1 MATVIQ
7 IKRSSATTAPSTLK
21 QGEIAYTYG
30 SGTQA
35 NGGDRLYIGT
45 GAVDSNGDASSI
57 DVIGGKY
64 FSDLT
69 DHAHGTLTA
78 SSAVIVDSNL
88 AIDTLNIG
96 NSTTAGGQ
104 IKLNEGT
111 NNGTEGIIL
120 KAPNTLASTTTY
132 TFPTAY
138 GSNGQFLKTDA
149 AGQLSWDTVNQFI
162 DLAGDVGTDR
172 YNTAETLT
180 FTGGT
185 GLDTEITNNQL
196 TINIT
201 NSGVDTN
208 QIANDAVTN
217 AKLDTNGELTLGSTG
232 LQLGVTTTDIAGL
245 TSLVVDN
252 ITIDGNDI
260 STTNTNGDLTI
271 TPNGTGTITVPSNY
285 EERAGFTDNSL
296 TNKKYVDTVAQGL
309 DIKDAVRVGTTA
321 NLNTTYSNGASG
333 VGATLTNAGTQ
344 AALVIDGI
352 TMVVDDRVMV
362 KDQSTTYENG
372 LYKVTNIGSGSTNWV
387 LTRTPDG
394 DESTEVNGGSFFF
407 VQEGTVN
414 ADNGYVTTNDGNP
427 TIGTDAITFEQ
438 FSGAGQISAGNGLI
452 KSGNILD
459 VNVDGSSIEIS
470 SDALRVKALGITN
483 AMLTGSIA
491 TSKLDNPVLYFT
503 DETSTQGQVSLEG
516 TLEFLAG
523 EGINTVASGTT
534 ITISGELASTS
545 NVGVAS
551 FTSDNFAVSGA
562 GEVSVIKIDGETF

>member
-78 SSAVIVDSNL
+78 SSALIVDSNK
-88 AIDTLNIG
+88 AIDEFIVG
-96 NSTTAGGQ
+96 NSATVGGT

-111 NNGTEGIIL
+111 NNGTNFIGL
-120 KAPNTLASTTTY
+120 KAPNAVTTTT
-132 TFPTAY
+132 TFTLPDGD
-138 GSNGQFLKTDA
+138 GSSGQFLKTDGSGNLEFA
-149 AGQLSWDTVNQFI
+149 TVNQFI
-162 DLAGDVGTDR
+162 NLAGDTGTDQ

-185 GLDTEITNNQL
+185 GLDTAITNNEI

-208 QIANDAVTN
+208 QIADDAVTN
-217 AKLDTNGELTLGSTG
+217 AKLSTNGEITLGSSTLTLGA
-232 LQLGVTTTDIAGL
+232 TTTDVAGL
-245 TSLVVDN
+245 TSLAIDN
-252 ITIDGNDI
+252 VTINGNDI
-260 STTNTNGDLTI
+260 STTNTDGDLTI
-271 TPNGTGTITVPSNY
+271 SPNGGGTITVPSGY
-285 EERAGFTDNSL
+285 EERSGFTNDSL
-296 TNKKYVDTVAQGL
+296 ANKKYVDTVAQGL

-321 NLNTTYSNGASG
+321 NLSATYSNGSSG
-333 VGATLTNAGTQ
+333 VGATLTNSGTQ
-344 AALVIDGI
+344 AALTIDGI
-352 TMVVDDRVMV
+352 TMVVNDRVMV
-362 KDQSTTYENG
+362 KDQSTATQNG
-372 LYKVTNIGSGSTNWV
+372 IYKVSNIGSGSTNWV

-394 DESTEVNGGSFFF
+394 DESNEVNGGSFFF

-414 ADNGYVTTNDGNP
+414 ADNGYVATHNGAP
-427 TIGTDAITFEQ
+427 TIGSDNITFEQ
-438 FSGAGQISAGNGLI
+438 FSGAGQIDAGSGLS
-452 KSGNILD
+452 KSGNIID
-459 VNVDGSSIEIS
+459 VNVDGSSIEVS

-483 AMLTGSIA
+483 AMLAGSIA
-491 TSKLDNPVLYFT
+491 SSKLADPLYFT
-503 DETSTQGQVSLEG
+503 DESSTQGSVALGG

-523 EGINTVASGTT
+523 EGINTTASGST
-534 ITISGELASTS
+534 ITIAGELASTS

-551 FTSDNFAVSGA
+551 FSSDNFAVSGA
-562 GEVSVIKIDGETF
+562 GEVTVIKVDGETF

>member
-7 IKRSSATTAPSTLK
+7 IKRSSATSAPSTLK
-21 QGEIAYTYG
+21 QGEFGLTYG
-30 SGTQA
+30 TGTQA

-64 FSDLT
+64 FADLN

-78 SSAVIVDSNL
+78 SSTLIVDSNL
-88 AIDTLNIG
+88 AIDQFIVG
-96 NSTTAGGQ
+96 NSTTTGGT

-111 NNGTEGIIL
+111 NNGSNFVAL
-120 KAPNTLASTTTY
+120 KAPNSLAGNTTY
-132 TFPTAY
+132 TLPTAD
-138 GSNGQFLKTDA
+138 GTTGQFLKQSDG
-149 AGQLSWDTVNQFI
+149 AGTLEWDTVNQFI
-162 DLAGDVGTDR
+162 NLAGDTGTDT

-180 FTGGT
+180 FAGGA
-185 GLDTEITNNQL
+185 GLVQTVTDNTVTVTATTLTNANLSGSAGITNANL
-196 TINIT
+196 
-201 NSGVDTN
+201 
-208 QIANDAVTN
+208 ANDSVTFGTTTV
-217 AKLDTNGELTLGSTG
+217 ALGASN
-232 LQLGVTTTDIAGL
+232 TDIAGV
-245 TSLVVDN
+245 TSLIVDN

-271 TPNGTGTITVPSNY
+271 SPNGTGTITVPSNY

-321 NLNTTYSNGASG
+321 NLTATYSNGSSG
-333 VGATLTNAGTQ
+333 VGATLTNSSTQ

-352 TMVVDDRVMV
+352 TMVVNDRVMV
-362 KDQSTTYENG
+362 KDQTTTLQNG

-407 VQEGTVN
+407 VQEGTTN
-414 ADNGYVTTNDGNP
+414 GDNGYVTTNDGNP

-438 FSGAGQISAGNGLI
+438 FSGAGQVTAGSGLS
-452 KSGNILD
+452 KSGNIID
-459 VNVDGSSIEIS
+459 VNTDGSSIEVS

-483 AMLTGSIA
+483 AMLAGSIA
-491 TSKLDNPVLYFT
+491 SAKLSDPLYFT
-503 DETSTQGQVSLEG
+503 DESSTQGNVRLGG

-523 EGINTVASGTT
+523 EGINTTASGNTLT
-534 ITISGELASTS
+534 IAGELASTS

-551 FTSDNFAVSGA
+551 FSSDNFAVSGA
-562 GEVSVIKIDGETF
+562 GAVTVIKVDGETF

>member
-78 SSAVIVDSNL
+78 SSAVIVDSNK
-88 AIDTLNIG
+88 AIDELIVG
-96 NSTTAGGQ
+96 NSTTAGGA
-104 IKLNEGT
+104 IKLNEAT
-111 NNGTEGIIL
+111 NNGSSFIQL
-120 KAPNTLASTTTY
+120 KSPNSLAASLTY
-132 TFPTAY
+132 TFPDAY
-138 GSNGQFLKTDA
+138 GTNGQFLKTDA
-149 AGQLSWDTVNQFI
+149 SGNLSWDTVNQYI
-162 DLAGDVGTDR
+162 NLAGDTGTDQ

-185 GLDTEITNNQL
+185 GLDTAVTDNEI

-208 QIANDAVTN
+208 QIADDAVTN
-217 AKLDTNGELTLGSTG
+217 AKLSTNGELTLGSTG

-245 TSLVVDN
+245 TSLVVDSLTLN
-252 ITIDGNDI
+252 GSTV
-260 STTNTNGDLTI
+260 STTASNTDI
-271 TPNGTGTITVPSNY
+271 TLSPHGTGTVVVPSGY
-285 EERAGFTDNSL
+285 ESRAGFSDDSL
-296 TNKKYVDTVAQGL
+296 VNKAYVDAIAEGLHVHASVMAATTQSLASESGDTVTY
-309 DIKDAVRVGTTA
+309 DNGT
-321 NLNTTYSNGASG
+321 SG
-333 VGATLTNAGTQ
+333 VGATLTLSTGISTLDGYT
-344 AALVIDGI
+344 LVNG
-352 TMVVDDRVMV
+352 DRILV
-362 KDQSTTYENG
+362 KDETTTAHNG
-372 LYKVTNIGSGSTNWV
+372 IYIRTSATV
-387 LTRTPDG
+387 LTRATDFDTVAEVASG
-394 DESTEVNGGSFFF
+394 DFLF
-407 VQEGTVN
+407 VTEGTVN
-414 ADNGYVTTNDGNP
+414 GSNGYVQTETT
-427 TIGTDAITFEQ
+427 TAIGTSAILFEQ
-438 FSGAGQISAGNGLI
+438 FSGAGQITAGNALS

-459 VNVDGSSIEIS
+459 VNVDGSSIEITA
-470 SDALRVKALGITN
+470 DALNVKAGGITN
-483 AMLTGSIA
+483 AMLAGSIA
-491 TSKLDNPVLYFT
+491 TSKLNNPVLYFT

-562 GEVSVIKIDGETF
+562 GEVSITQVDGGTY

>member
-7 IKRSSATTAPSTLK
+7 IKRSSATSAPSTLK
-21 QGEIAYTYG
+21 QGEFGLTYG
-30 SGTQA
+30 TGTQA

-64 FSDLT
+64 FADLN

-78 SSAVIVDSNL
+78 SSTLIVDSNL
-88 AIDTLNIG
+88 AIDQFIVG
-96 NSTTAGGQ
+96 NSTTTGGT
-104 IKLNEGT
+104 IKFNEGT
-111 NNGTEGIIL
+111 NNGSNFVAL
-120 KAPNTLASTTTY
+120 KAPNTLAGNTTY
-132 TFPTAY
+132 TLPVAY
-138 GSNGQFLKTDA
+138 GSAGQFLKQSDG
-149 AGQLSWDTVNQFI
+149 AGTLEWDTVNQFI
-162 DLAGDVGTDR
+162 NLAGDTGTDT

-180 FTGGT
+180 FAGGA
-185 GLDTEITNNQL
+185 GLVQTVTDNTVTVTATTLTNANLSGSAGITNANL
-196 TINIT
+196 
-201 NSGVDTN
+201 
-208 QIANDAVTN
+208 ANDSVTFGTTTV
-217 AKLDTNGELTLGSTG
+217 ALGASN
-232 LQLGVTTTDIAGL
+232 TDIAGV

-252 ITIDGNDI
+252 MTIDGNDI

-271 TPNGTGTITVPSNY
+271 SPNGTGTITVPSNY

-321 NLNTTYSNGASG
+321 NLTATYSNGSSG
-333 VGATLTNAGTQ
+333 VGATLTNSSTQ

-352 TMVVDDRVMV
+352 TMVVNDRVMV
-362 KDQSTTYENG
+362 KDQTTTLQNG

-407 VQEGTVN
+407 VQEGTTN
-414 ADNGYVTTNDGNP
+414 GDNGYVTTNDGNP

-438 FSGAGQISAGNGLI
+438 FSGAGQVTAGSGLS
-452 KSGNILD
+452 KSGNIID
-459 VNVDGSSIEIS
+459 VNTDGSSIEVS

-483 AMLTGSIA
+483 AMLAGSIA
-491 TSKLDNPVLYFT
+491 SAKLSDPLYFT
-503 DETSTQGQVSLEG
+503 DESSTQGNVRLGG

-523 EGINTVASGTT
+523 EGINTTASGST
-534 ITISGELASTS
+534 ITIAGELASTS

-551 FTSDNFAVSGA
+551 FSSDNFAVSGA
-562 GEVSVIKIDGETF
+562 GDVTVIKVDGSTF

>member
-7 IKRSSATTAPSTLK
+7 IKRSSATSAPSTLK
-21 QGEIAYTYG
+21 QGEFGLTYG
-30 SGTQA
+30 TGTQA

-64 FSDLT
+64 FADLN

-78 SSAVIVDSNL
+78 SSTLIVDSNL
-88 AIDTLNIG
+88 AIDQFIVG
-96 NSTTAGGQ
+96 NSTTTGGT
-104 IKLNEGT
+104 IKFNEGT
-111 NNGTEGIIL
+111 NNGSNFVAL
-120 KAPNTLASTTTY
+120 KAPNTLAGNTTY
-132 TFPTAY
+132 TLPVAY
-138 GSNGQFLKTDA
+138 GTAGQFLKQSDG
-149 AGQLSWDTVNQFI
+149 AGTLEWDTVNQFI
-162 DLAGDVGTDR
+162 NLAGDTGTDQ

-180 FTGGT
+180 FAGGA
-185 GLDTEITNNQL
+185 GLVQTVTNNTVTVTATTLTNSNLSGSAGITNANL
-196 TINIT
+196 
-201 NSGVDTN
+201 
-208 QIANDAVTN
+208 ANDSVTF
-217 AKLDTNGELTLGSTG
+217 G
-232 LQLGVTTTDIAGL
+232 TTTVALGASDTDLAGL
-245 TSLVVDN
+245 TSLIVDN

-271 TPNGTGTITVPSNY
+271 SPNGTGTITVPSNY

-321 NLNTTYSNGASG
+321 NLTATYSNGSSG
-333 VGATLTNAGTQ
+333 VGATLTNSSTQ

-352 TMVVDDRVMV
+352 TMVVNDRVMV
-362 KDQSTTYENG
+362 KDQTTTLQNG

-407 VQEGTVN
+407 VQEGTTN
-414 ADNGYVTTNDGNP
+414 GDNGYVTTNDGNP

-438 FSGAGQISAGNGLI
+438 FSGAGQVTAGSGLS
-452 KSGNILD
+452 KSGNIID
-459 VNVDGSSIEIS
+459 VNTDGSSIEVS
-470 SDALRVKALGITN
+470 SDVLRVKALGITN
-483 AMLTGSIA
+483 AMLGGSIA
-491 TSKLDNPVLYFT
+491 TSKLANPTIYFT
-503 DETSTQGQVSLEG
+503 DESSTQGSVALEG

-523 EGINTVASGTT
+523 EGINTTVSGSTLT
-534 ITISGELASTS
+534 IAGELASTS

-551 FTSDNFAVSGA
+551 FSSDNFAVDGS
-562 GEVSVIKIDGETF
+562 GEVTVIKVDGSTF

>member
-120 KAPNTLASTTTY
+120 KAPNSLASTTTY

-149 AGQLSWDTVNQFI
+149 AGQLSWDTVNQYI
-162 DLAGDVGTDR
+162 DLAGDTGTDQ

-185 GLDTEITNNQL
+185 GLDTAVTDNEI

-208 QIANDAVTN
+208 QIADDAVTN
-217 AKLDTNGELTLGSTG
+217 AKLDTNGEFTLGSTG
-232 LQLGVTTTDIAGL
+232 MQLGVTTTDIAGL
-245 TSLVVDN
+245 TSLVVDSLTLN
-252 ITIDGNDI
+252 GSTV
-260 STTNTNGDLTI
+260 STTASNTDI
-271 TPNGTGTITVPSNY
+271 TLSPHGTGTVVVPSGY
-285 EERAGFTDNSL
+285 ETRAGFGDDSL
-296 TNKKYVDTVAQGL
+296 VNKAYVDAIAEGLHVHASTKAATTQTLAAESGDTV
-309 DIKDAVRVGTTA
+309 
-321 NLNTTYSNGASG
+321 TYSNGSSG
-333 VGATLTNAGTQ
+333 VGATLTLSTGISTLDGYT
-344 AALVIDGI
+344 LV
-352 TMVVDDRVMV
+352 
-362 KDQSTTYENG
+362 
-372 LYKVTNIGSGSTNWV
+372 
-387 LTRTPDG
+387 DG
-394 DESTEVNGGSFFF
+394 DRILIKNETNQAHNGIYIRTSSTVFTRATDFDTVAEVASGDFLF
-407 VQEGTVN
+407 VEEGTVN
-414 ADNGYVTTNDGNP
+414 SNNGFVQTETT
-427 TIGTDAITFEQ
+427 TAIGTSNIIFEQ
-438 FSGAGQISAGNGLI
+438 FSGAGQITAGNGMS

-459 VNVDGSSIEIS
+459 VNVDGSSIEITA
-470 SDALRVKALGITN
+470 DALNVKALGITN
-483 AMLTGSIA
+483 AMLAGSIA
-491 TSKLDNPVLYFT
+491 TSKLNNPVLYFT

-562 GEVSVIKIDGETF
+562 GEVSITQVDGGTY

>member
-7 IKRSSATTAPSTLK
+7 IKRSSATSAPSTLK
-21 QGEIAYTYG
+21 QGEFGLTYG
-30 SGTQA
+30 TGTQA

-64 FSDLT
+64 FADLN

-78 SSAVIVDSNL
+78 SSTLIVDSNL
-88 AIDTLNIG
+88 AIDQFIVG
-96 NSTTAGGQ
+96 NSTTTGGT
-104 IKLNEGT
+104 IKFNEGT
-111 NNGTEGIIL
+111 NNGSNFVAL
-120 KAPNTLASTTTY
+120 KAPNTLAGNTTY
-132 TFPTAY
+132 TLPVAY
-138 GSNGQFLKTDA
+138 GSAGQFLKQSDG
-149 AGQLSWDTVNQFI
+149 AGTLEWDTVNQFI
-162 DLAGDVGTDR
+162 NLAGDTGTDR

-180 FTGGT
+180 FAGGA
-185 GLDTEITNNQL
+185 GLVQTVTDNTVTVTATALTNSNLSGSAGITNANL
-196 TINIT
+196 
-201 NSGVDTN
+201 
-208 QIANDAVTN
+208 ANDSVTF
-217 AKLDTNGELTLGSTG
+217 GSTTVA
-232 LQLGVTTTDIAGL
+232 LGAASTDIAGV
-245 TSLVVDN
+245 TSLIVDN

-271 TPNGTGTITVPSNY
+271 SPNGTGTITVPSNY

-321 NLNTTYSNGASG
+321 NLTATYSNGSSG
-333 VGATLTNAGTQ
+333 VGATLTNSSTQ

-352 TMVVDDRVMV
+352 TMVVNDRVMV
-362 KDQSTTYENG
+362 KDQTTTLQNG

-407 VQEGTVN
+407 VQEGTTN
-414 ADNGYVTTNDGNP
+414 GDNGYVTTNDGNP

-438 FSGAGQISAGNGLI
+438 FSGAGQVTAGSGLS
-452 KSGNILD
+452 KSGNIID
-459 VNVDGSSIEIS
+459 VNTDGSSIEVS

-483 AMLTGSIA
+483 AMLGGSIA
-491 TSKLDNPVLYFT
+491 TSKLANPTIYFT
-503 DETSTQGQVSLEG
+503 DESSTQGSVALEG

-523 EGINTVASGTT
+523 EGINTTVSGSTLT
-534 ITISGELASTS
+534 IAGELASTS

-551 FTSDNFAVSGA
+551 FSSDNFAVSGA
-562 GEVSVIKIDGETF
+562 GDVTVIKVDGETF

>member
-7 IKRSSATTAPSTLK
+7 IKRSSATSAPSTLK
-21 QGEIAYTYG
+21 QGEFGLTYG
-30 SGTQA
+30 TGTQA

-64 FSDLT
+64 FADLN

-78 SSAVIVDSNL
+78 SSTLIVDSNL
-88 AIDTLNIG
+88 AIDQFIVG
-96 NSTTAGGQ
+96 NSTTTGGA

-111 NNGTEGIIL
+111 NNGSNFVAL
-120 KAPNTLASTTTY
+120 KAPNTLAGNTTY
-132 TFPTAY
+132 TLPVAY
-138 GSNGQFLKTDA
+138 GSAGQFLKQSDG
-149 AGQLSWDTVNQFI
+149 AGTLEWDTVNQFI
-162 DLAGDVGTDR
+162 NLAGDTGTDT

-180 FTGGT
+180 FAGGA
-185 GLDTEITNNQL
+185 GLVQTVTDNTVTVTATTLTNANLSGSAGITNANL
-196 TINIT
+196 
-201 NSGVDTN
+201 
-208 QIANDAVTN
+208 ANDSVTFGTTTV
-217 AKLDTNGELTLGSTG
+217 ALGASN
-232 LQLGVTTTDIAGL
+232 TDIAGV
-245 TSLVVDN
+245 TSLIVDN

-271 TPNGTGTITVPSNY
+271 SPNGTGTITVPSNY

-321 NLNTTYSNGASG
+321 NLTATYSNGSSG
-333 VGATLTNAGTQ
+333 VGATLTNSSTQ

-352 TMVVDDRVMV
+352 TMVVNDRVMV
-362 KDQSTTYENG
+362 KDQTTTLQNG

-414 ADNGYVTTNDGNP
+414 GDNGYVTTNDGNP

-438 FSGAGQISAGNGLI
+438 FSGAGQVSAGSALS

-459 VNVDGSSIEIS
+459 VNTDGSSLEIS

-483 AMLTGSIA
+483 AMLAGSIA
-491 TSKLDNPVLYFT
+491 SSKLADPLYFT
-503 DETSTQGQVSLEG
+503 DESSTQGSVALGG

-523 EGINTVASGTT
+523 EGINTTVSGSTLT
-534 ITISGELASTS
+534 IAGELASTS

-551 FTSDNFAVSGA
+551 FSSDNFAVSGA
-562 GEVSVIKIDGETF
+562 GEVTVIKVDGSTF

>member
-7 IKRSSATTAPSTLK
+7 IKRSSATSAPSTLK
-21 QGEIAYTYG
+21 QGEFGLTYG
-30 SGTQA
+30 TGTQA

-64 FSDLT
+64 FADLN

-78 SSAVIVDSNL
+78 SSTLIVDNNL
-88 AIDTLNIG
+88 AIDQFIIG
-96 NSTTAGGQ
+96 NSTTAGGT
-104 IKLNEGT
+104 IKFNEGT
-111 NNGTEGIIL
+111 NNGTNFVGL
-120 KAPNTLASTTTY
+120 KSANALSASTTFTL
-132 TFPTAY
+132 PTAD
-138 GSNGQFLKTDA
+138 GSAGQFIKTD
-149 AGQLSWDTVNQFI
+149 GSGNLEFDTVNQFI
-162 DLAGDVGTDR
+162 NLAGDTGTDT

-180 FTGGT
+180 FAGGA
-185 GLDTEITNNQL
+185 GLVQTVTDNTVTVTATALTNANLSGSAAITNANL
-196 TINIT
+196 
-201 NSGVDTN
+201 
-208 QIANDAVTN
+208 ANDSVTF
-217 AKLDTNGELTLGSTG
+217 GSTTVA
-232 LQLGVTTTDIAGL
+232 LGATSTDIAGV
-245 TSLVVDN
+245 TSLIVDN
-252 ITIDGNDI
+252 ITVDGNDI

-271 TPNGTGTITVPSNY
+271 SPNGTGTITVPSNY

-321 NLNTTYSNGASG
+321 NLTATYSNGSSG
-333 VGATLTNAGTQ
+333 VGATLTNSSTQ

-352 TMVVDDRVMV
+352 TMVVNDRVMV
-362 KDQSTTYENG
+362 KDQSTGAQNG

-414 ADNGYVTTNDGNP
+414 GDNGYVTTNDGNP

-438 FSGAGQISAGNGLI
+438 FSGAGQVNAGSGLS
-452 KSGNILD
+452 KSGNIID
-459 VNVDGSSIEIS
+459 VNTDGSSLEIS

-483 AMLTGSIA
+483 AMLAGSITTA
-491 TSKLDNPVLYFT
+491 KLANPTIYFT
-503 DETSTQGQVSLEG
+503 DESSTQGSVSLEG

-523 EGINTVASGTT
+523 EGINTTVSGSTLT
-534 ITISGELASTS
+534 IAGELASTS

-551 FTSDNFAVSGA
+551 FSSDNFAVDGS
-562 GEVSVIKIDGETF
+562 GEVTVIKVDGSTF

>member
-7 IKRSSATTAPSTLK
+7 IKRSSATSAPSTLK
-21 QGEIAYTYG
+21 QGEFGLTYG
-30 SGTQA
+30 TGTQA

-64 FSDLT
+64 FADLN

-78 SSAVIVDSNL
+78 SSTLIVDSNL
-88 AIDTLNIG
+88 AIDQFIVG
-96 NSTTAGGQ
+96 NSTTTGGT

-111 NNGTEGIIL
+111 NNGSNFVAL
-120 KAPNTLASTTTY
+120 KAPNTLAGNTTY
-132 TFPTAY
+132 TLPVAY
-138 GSNGQFLKTDA
+138 GSAGQFLKQSDG
-149 AGQLSWDTVNQFI
+149 AGTLEWDTVNQFI
-162 DLAGDVGTDR
+162 NLAGDTGTDT

-180 FTGGT
+180 FAGGA
-185 GLDTEITNNQL
+185 GLVQTVTNNTVTVTATTLTNANLSGSAGITNAN
-196 TINIT
+196 
-201 NSGVDTN
+201 
-208 QIANDAVTN
+208 IANPQVTF
-217 AKLDTNGELTLGSTG
+217 GSTTVA
-232 LQLGVTTTDIAGL
+232 LGATSTDIAGV

-271 TPNGTGTITVPSNY
+271 SPNGTGTITVPSNY

-321 NLNTTYSNGASG
+321 NLTATYSNGSSG
-333 VGATLTNAGTQ
+333 VGATLTNSSTQ

-352 TMVVDDRVMV
+352 TMVVNDRVMV
-362 KDQSTTYENG
+362 KDQTTTLQNG

-407 VQEGTVN
+407 VQEGSTN
-414 ADNGYVTTNDGNP
+414 GDNGYVTTNDGNP

-438 FSGAGQISAGNGLI
+438 FSGAGQVTAGSGLS
-452 KSGNILD
+452 KSGNIID
-459 VNVDGSSIEIS
+459 VNTDGSSIEVS

-483 AMLTGSIA
+483 AMLAGSIA
-491 TSKLDNPVLYFT
+491 SAKLADPLYFT
-503 DETSTQGQVSLEG
+503 DESSTQGNVRLGG

-523 EGINTVASGTT
+523 EGINTTASGST
-534 ITISGELASTS
+534 ITIAGELASTS

-551 FTSDNFAVSGA
+551 FSSDNFAVSGA
-562 GEVSVIKIDGETF
+562 GDVTVIKVDGSTF

>member
-78 SSAVIVDSNL
+78 SSAILVDSNL

-149 AGQLSWDTVNQFI
+149 AGQLSWDTVNQYI
-162 DLAGDVGTDR
+162 NLAADVGTDV

-180 FTGGT
+180 FAGGT
-185 GLDTEITNNQL
+185 GIDTDVSTNNQVL
-196 TINIT
+196 INIT
-201 NSGVDTN
+201 NSGVDTL
-208 QIANDAVTN
+208 QIADDAVTN
-217 AKLDTNGELTLGSTG
+217 AKLDTNGELTLGSTL
-232 LQLGVTTTDIAGL
+232 LQLGVTNTDLAGL
-245 TSLVVDN
+245 TSLVVD
-252 ITIDGNDI
+252 
-260 STTNTNGDLTI
+260 SLTI
-271 TPNGTGTITVPSNY
+271 NGSTVATTASNTDITLSPHGTGTVVVPSGY
-285 EERAGFTDNSL
+285 ELRAGFTADSL
-296 TNKKYVDTVAQGL
+296 VNKQYVDAIAEGLHVHASVMAATTQTLAAESGDTVTY
-309 DIKDAVRVGTTA
+309 DNGT
-321 NLNTTYSNGASG
+321 SG
-333 VGATLTNAGTQ
+333 VGATLTLSTGISTLDGYT
-344 AALVIDGI
+344 LVDG
-352 TMVVDDRVMV
+352 DRLLI
-362 KDQSTTYENG
+362 KNEANTAHNG
-372 LYKVTNIGSGSTNWV
+372 IYIRTSATV
-387 LTRTPDG
+387 LTRATDFDTVAEVASG
-394 DESTEVNGGSFFF
+394 DFLF
-407 VQEGTVN
+407 VTDGTVN
-414 ADNGYVTTNDGNP
+414 GSNGYVQTEITTA
-427 TIGTDAITFEQ
+427 IGTSAILFEQ
-438 FSGAGQISAGNGLI
+438 FSGAGQITAGNALS

-459 VNVDGSSIEIS
+459 VNVDGSSIEITA
-470 SDALRVKALGITN
+470 DALNVKALGITN
-483 AMLTGSIA
+483 AMLAGSIA
-491 TSKLDNPVLYFT
+491 TSKLNNPVLYFT
-503 DETSTQGQVSLEG
+503 DESSTQGQVQIRRY
-516 TLEFLAG
+516 FR
-523 EGINTVASGTT
+523 
-534 ITISGELASTS
+534 
-545 NVGVAS
+545 
-551 FTSDNFAVSGA
+551 VSCWRRY
-562 GEVSVIKIDGETF
+562 

>member
-7 IKRSSATTAPSTLK
+7 IKRSSATSAPSTLK
-21 QGEIAYTYG
+21 QGEFGLTYG
-30 SGTQA
+30 TGTQA

-64 FSDLT
+64 FADLN

-78 SSAVIVDSNL
+78 SSTLIVDSNL
-88 AIDTLNIG
+88 AIDQFIVG
-96 NSTTAGGQ
+96 NSTTTGGS

-111 NNGTEGIIL
+111 NNGSNFVAL
-120 KAPNTLASTTTY
+120 KAPNTLAGNTTY
-132 TFPTAY
+132 TLPVAY
-138 GSNGQFLKTDA
+138 GSAGQFLKQSDG
-149 AGQLSWDTVNQFI
+149 AGTLEWDTVNQFI
-162 DLAGDVGTDR
+162 NLAGDTGTDT

-180 FTGGT
+180 FAGGA
-185 GLDTEITNNQL
+185 GLVQTVTDNTVTVTATTLTNANLSGSAGITNANL
-196 TINIT
+196 
-201 NSGVDTN
+201 
-208 QIANDAVTN
+208 ANDSVTFGTTTV
-217 AKLDTNGELTLGSTG
+217 ALGASN
-232 LQLGVTTTDIAGL
+232 TDIAGV
-245 TSLVVDN
+245 TSLIVDN

-271 TPNGTGTITVPSNY
+271 SPNGTGTITVPSNY

-321 NLNTTYSNGASG
+321 NLTATYSNGSSG
-333 VGATLTNAGTQ
+333 VGATLTNSSTQ

-352 TMVVDDRVMV
+352 TMVVNDRVMV
-362 KDQSTTYENG
+362 KDQTTTLQNG
-372 LYKVTNIGSGSTNWV
+372 LYKVTNIGSGSTNWI

-407 VQEGTVN
+407 VQEGTTN
-414 ADNGYVTTNDGNP
+414 GDNGYVTTNDGNP

-438 FSGAGQISAGNGLI
+438 FSGAGQVTAGSGLS
-452 KSGNILD
+452 KSGNIID
-459 VNVDGSSIEIS
+459 VNTDGSSIEVS

-483 AMLTGSIA
+483 AMLAGSIA
-491 TSKLDNPVLYFT
+491 SAKLSDPLYFT
-503 DETSTQGQVSLEG
+503 DESSTQGNVRLGG

-523 EGINTVASGTT
+523 EGINTTASGST

-551 FTSDNFAVSGA
+551 FSSDNFAVSGA
-562 GEVSVIKIDGETF
+562 GDVTVIKVDGSTF

>member
-7 IKRSSATTAPSTLK
+7 IKRSSATSAPSTLK
-21 QGEIAYTYG
+21 QGEFGLTYG
-30 SGTQA
+30 TGTQA

-64 FSDLT
+64 FADLN

-78 SSAVIVDSNL
+78 SSTLIVDSNL
-88 AIDTLNIG
+88 AIDQFIVG
-96 NSTTAGGQ
+96 NSTTTGGT

-111 NNGTEGIIL
+111 NNGSNFVAL
-120 KAPNTLASTTTY
+120 KAPNTLAGNTTY
-132 TFPTAY
+132 TLPVAY
-138 GSNGQFLKTDA
+138 GSAGQFLKQSDG
-149 AGQLSWDTVNQFI
+149 AGTLEWDTVNQFI
-162 DLAGDVGTDR
+162 NLAGDTGTDT

-180 FTGGT
+180 FAGGA
-185 GLDTEITNNQL
+185 GLVQTVTDNTVTVTATTLTNANLSGSAGITNANL
-196 TINIT
+196 
-201 NSGVDTN
+201 
-208 QIANDAVTN
+208 ANDSVTF
-217 AKLDTNGELTLGSTG
+217 GSTTVA
-232 LQLGVTTTDIAGL
+232 LGASNTDIAGV

-252 ITIDGNDI
+252 MTIDGNDI

-271 TPNGTGTITVPSNY
+271 SPNGTGTITVPSNY

-321 NLNTTYSNGASG
+321 NLTATYSNGSSG
-333 VGATLTNAGTQ
+333 VGATLTNSSTQ

-352 TMVVDDRVMV
+352 TMVVNDRVMV
-362 KDQSTTYENG
+362 KDQTTTLQNG

-407 VQEGTVN
+407 VQEGSTN
-414 ADNGYVTTNDGNP
+414 GDNGYVTTNDGNP

-438 FSGAGQISAGNGLI
+438 FSGAGQVTAGSGLS
-452 KSGNILD
+452 KSGNIID
-459 VNVDGSSIEIS
+459 VNTDGSSIEVS

-483 AMLTGSIA
+483 AMLAGSIA
-491 TSKLDNPVLYFT
+491 SAKLSDPLYFT
-503 DETSTQGQVSLEG
+503 DESSTQGNVRLGG

-523 EGINTVASGTT
+523 EGINTTASGST
-534 ITISGELASTS
+534 ITIAGELASTS

-551 FTSDNFAVSGA
+551 FSSDNFAVSGA
-562 GEVSVIKIDGETF
+562 GDVTVIKVDGSTF

>member
-7 IKRSSATTAPSTLK
+7 IKRSSATSAPSTLK
-21 QGEIAYTYG
+21 QGEFGLTYG
-30 SGTQA
+30 TGTQA

-64 FSDLT
+64 FADLN

-78 SSAVIVDSNL
+78 SSTLIVDSNL
-88 AIDTLNIG
+88 AIDQFIVG
-96 NSTTAGGQ
+96 NSTTTGGT

-111 NNGTEGIIL
+111 NNGSNFVAL
-120 KAPNTLASTTTY
+120 KAPNTLAGNTTY
-132 TFPTAY
+132 TLPVAY
-138 GSNGQFLKTDA
+138 GSAGQFLKQSDG
-149 AGQLSWDTVNQFI
+149 AGTLEWDTVNQFI
-162 DLAGDVGTDR
+162 NLAGDTGTDT

-180 FTGGT
+180 FAGGA
-185 GLDTEITNNQL
+185 GLVQTVTDNTVTVTATTLTNANLSGSAGITNANL
-196 TINIT
+196 
-201 NSGVDTN
+201 
-208 QIANDAVTN
+208 ANDSVTFGTTTV
-217 AKLDTNGELTLGSTG
+217 ALGASN
-232 LQLGVTTTDIAGL
+232 TDIAGV

-271 TPNGTGTITVPSNY
+271 SPNGTGTITVPSNY

-321 NLNTTYSNGASG
+321 NLTATYSNGSSG
-333 VGATLTNAGTQ
+333 VGATLTNSSTQ

-352 TMVVDDRVMV
+352 TMVVNDRVMV
-362 KDQSTTYENG
+362 KDQSTTLQNG

-407 VQEGTVN
+407 VQEGSTN
-414 ADNGYVTTNDGNP
+414 GDNGYVTTNDGNP

-438 FSGAGQISAGNGLI
+438 FSGAGQVTAGSGLS
-452 KSGNILD
+452 KSGNIID
-459 VNVDGSSIEIS
+459 VNTDGSSIEVS

-483 AMLTGSIA
+483 AMLAGSIA
-491 TSKLDNPVLYFT
+491 SAKLSDPLYFT
-503 DETSTQGQVSLEG
+503 DESSTQGNVRLGG

-523 EGINTVASGTT
+523 EGINTTASGST
-534 ITISGELASTS
+534 ITIAGELASTS

-551 FTSDNFAVSGA
+551 FSSDNFAVSGA
-562 GEVSVIKIDGETF
+562 GDVTVIKVDGSTF

>member
-7 IKRSSATTAPSTLK
+7 IKRSSATSAPSTLK
-21 QGEIAYTYG
+21 QGEFGLTYG
-30 SGTQA
+30 TGTQA

-64 FSDLT
+64 FADLN

-78 SSAVIVDSNL
+78 SSTLIVDSNL
-88 AIDTLNIG
+88 AIDQFIVG
-96 NSTTAGGQ
+96 NSTTTGGT
-104 IKLNEGT
+104 IKFNEGT
-111 NNGTEGIIL
+111 NNGSNFVAL
-120 KAPNTLASTTTY
+120 KAPNTLAGNTTY
-132 TFPTAY
+132 TLPVAY
-138 GSNGQFLKTDA
+138 GTAGQFLKQSDG
-149 AGQLSWDTVNQFI
+149 AGTLEWDTVNQFI
-162 DLAGDVGTDR
+162 NLAGDTGTDR

-180 FTGGT
+180 FAGGS
-185 GLDTEITNNQL
+185 GLVQTVTNNTVTVTATTLTNANLSGSAGITNANL
-196 TINIT
+196 
-201 NSGVDTN
+201 
-208 QIANDAVTN
+208 ANDSVTFGTTTV
-217 AKLDTNGELTLGSTG
+217 ALGASN
-232 LQLGVTTTDIAGL
+232 TDIAGV
-245 TSLVVDN
+245 TSLIVDN

-271 TPNGTGTITVPSNY
+271 SPNGTGTITVPSNY

-321 NLNTTYSNGASG
+321 NLTATYSNGSSG
-333 VGATLTNAGTQ
+333 VGATLTNSSTQ

-352 TMVVDDRVMV
+352 TMVVNDRVMV
-362 KDQSTTYENG
+362 KDQTTTLQNG

-407 VQEGTVN
+407 VQEGTTN
-414 ADNGYVTTNDGNP
+414 GDNGYVTTNDGNP

-438 FSGAGQISAGNGLI
+438 FSGAGQVTAGSGLS
-452 KSGNILD
+452 KSGNIID
-459 VNVDGSSIEIS
+459 VNTDGSSIEVS

-483 AMLTGSIA
+483 AMLAGSIA
-491 TSKLDNPVLYFT
+491 SAKLSDPLYFT
-503 DETSTQGQVSLEG
+503 DESSTQGNVRLGG

-523 EGINTVASGTT
+523 EGINTTASGST

-551 FTSDNFAVSGA
+551 FSSDNFAVSGA
-562 GEVSVIKIDGETF
+562 GAVTVIKVDGETF

>member
-7 IKRSSATTAPSTLK
+7 IKRSSATSAPSTLK
-21 QGEIAYTYG
+21 QGEFGLTYG
-30 SGTQA
+30 TGTQA

-64 FSDLT
+64 FADLN

-78 SSAVIVDSNL
+78 SSTLIVDSNL
-88 AIDTLNIG
+88 AIDQFIVG
-96 NSTTAGGQ
+96 NSTTTGGT

-111 NNGTEGIIL
+111 NNGSNFVAL
-120 KAPNTLASTTTY
+120 KAPNTLAGNTTY
-132 TFPTAY
+132 TLPVAY
-138 GSNGQFLKTDA
+138 GSAGQFLKQSDG
-149 AGQLSWDTVNQFI
+149 AGTLEWDTVNQI
-162 DLAGDVGTDR
+162 INLAGDTGTDT

-180 FTGGT
+180 FAGGA
-185 GLDTEITNNQL
+185 GLVQTVTNNTVTVTATTLTNANLSGSAGITNAN
-196 TINIT
+196 
-201 NSGVDTN
+201 
-208 QIANDAVTN
+208 IANPQVTF
-217 AKLDTNGELTLGSTG
+217 GSTTVA
-232 LQLGVTTTDIAGL
+232 LGATSTDIAGV

-271 TPNGTGTITVPSNY
+271 SPNGTGTITVPSNY

-321 NLNTTYSNGASG
+321 NLTATYSNGSSG
-333 VGATLTNAGTQ
+333 VGATLTNSSTQ

-352 TMVVDDRVMV
+352 TMVVNDRVMV
-362 KDQSTTYENG
+362 KDQTTTLQNG

-407 VQEGTVN
+407 VQEGSTN
-414 ADNGYVTTNDGNP
+414 GDNGYVTTNDGNP

-438 FSGAGQISAGNGLI
+438 FSGAGQVTAGSGLS
-452 KSGNILD
+452 KSGNIID
-459 VNVDGSSIEIS
+459 VNTDGSSIEVS

-483 AMLTGSIA
+483 AMLAGSIA
-491 TSKLDNPVLYFT
+491 SAKLADPLYFT
-503 DETSTQGQVSLEG
+503 DESSTQGNVRLGG

-523 EGINTVASGTT
+523 EGINTTASGST
-534 ITISGELASTS
+534 ITIAGELASTS

-551 FTSDNFAVSGA
+551 FSSDNFAVSGA
-562 GEVSVIKIDGETF
+562 GDVTVIKVDGSTF

>member
-7 IKRSSATTAPSTLK
+7 IKRSSATSAPSTLK
-21 QGEIAYTYG
+21 QGEFGLTYG
-30 SGTQA
+30 TGTQA

-64 FSDLT
+64 FADLN

-78 SSAVIVDSNL
+78 SSTLIVDSNL
-88 AIDTLNIG
+88 AIDQFIVG
-96 NSTTAGGQ
+96 NSTTTGGT
-104 IKLNEGT
+104 IKFNEGT
-111 NNGTEGIIL
+111 NNGSNFVAL
-120 KAPNTLASTTTY
+120 KAPNTLAGNTTY
-132 TFPTAY
+132 TLPVAY
-138 GSNGQFLKTDA
+138 GSAGQFLKQSDG
-149 AGQLSWDTVNQFI
+149 AGTLEWDTVNQFI
-162 DLAGDVGTDR
+162 NLAGDTGTDT

-180 FTGGT
+180 FAGGA
-185 GLDTEITNNQL
+185 GLVQTVTDNTVTVTATTLTNANLSGSAGITNAN
-196 TINIT
+196 
-201 NSGVDTN
+201 
-208 QIANDAVTN
+208 IANPQVTF
-217 AKLDTNGELTLGSTG
+217 GSTTVA
-232 LQLGVTTTDIAGL
+232 LGATSTDIAGV

-271 TPNGTGTITVPSNY
+271 SPNGTGTITVPSNY

-321 NLNTTYSNGASG
+321 NLTATYSNGSSG
-333 VGATLTNAGTQ
+333 VGATLTNSSTQ

-352 TMVVDDRVMV
+352 TMVVNDRVMV
-362 KDQSTTYENG
+362 KDQTTTLQNG

-407 VQEGTVN
+407 VQEGSTN
-414 ADNGYVTTNDGNP
+414 GDNGYVTTNDGNP

-438 FSGAGQISAGNGLI
+438 FSGAGQVTAGSGLS
-452 KSGNILD
+452 KSGNIID
-459 VNVDGSSIEIS
+459 VNTDGSSIEVS

-483 AMLTGSIA
+483 AMLAGSIA
-491 TSKLDNPVLYFT
+491 SAKLSDPLYFT
-503 DETSTQGQVSLEG
+503 DESSTQGNVRLGG

-523 EGINTVASGTT
+523 EGINTTASGST

-551 FTSDNFAVSGA
+551 FSSDNFAVSGA
-562 GEVSVIKIDGETF
+562 GDVTVIKVDGSTF